1 VTYKIRSGRCP
12 LIRDGE
18 KWLNCGQMEVI
29 WKVFEE
35 FEDLGQVQRRGAH
48 VNTPKIGSRGA
59 EKCLEEISGF
69 YADL

>member
-1 VTYKIRSGRCP
+1 VTYKIRSGRSP
-12 LIRDGE
+12 LIKDDENG
-18 KWLNCGQMEVI
+18 LNCGQMEVI

-35 FEDLGQVQRRGAH
+35 FEDLGQVQRRGTH

-59 EKCLEEISGF
+59 VFCLEEISGF